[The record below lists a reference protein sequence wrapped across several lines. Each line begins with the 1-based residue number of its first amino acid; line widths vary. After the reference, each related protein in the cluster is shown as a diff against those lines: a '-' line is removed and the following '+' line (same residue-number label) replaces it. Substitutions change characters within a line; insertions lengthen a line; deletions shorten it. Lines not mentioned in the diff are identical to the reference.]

1 MSTASARG
9 RFVRQAAMILKRV
22 VGLYRRLTEKLL
34 RWIEKRIS
42 VAVVLMVLDLTL
54 MAQ

>member
-1 MSTASARG
+1 M
-9 RFVRQAAMILKRV
+9 KRV

-42 VAVVLMVLDLTL
+42 VAVVLMVLNLTL